1 MCNEYAVY
9 SLITNDYFVWIHKN
23 EIKEIFIKKTYG
35 STGSANTEGSDV
47 TLAENIEVVV
57 IQSLEFITEDW
68 KHMSV
73 GAGGRG
79 GVFLIPLDTVIP
91 AAIQPTI
98 AIPLT
103 QLKMAPWI
111 DLIKTKHIFISI

>member
-1 MCNEYAVY
+1 MC
-9 SLITNDYFVWIHKN
+9 LTK
-23 EIKEIFIKKTYG
+23 
-35 STGSANTEGSDV
+35 TEGSVV
-47 TLAENIEVVV
+47 TLAENMEVV
-57 IQSLEFITEDW
+57 IHSLELTTEDW

-79 GVFLIPLDTVIP
+79 GVFFIPLDTVIP

-111 DLIKTKHIFISI
+111 DLIETELFISI

>member
-1 MCNEYAVY
+1 MNTLYT
-9 SLITNDYFVWIHKN
+9 LLLTNDYFVWIHKN

-57 IQSLEFITEDW
+57 IQSLEFIMEDW

-79 GVFLIPLDTVIP
+79 GVLLIPLDTDIP
-91 AAIQPTI
+91 VAIHPTI
-98 AIPLT
+98 ATPLT
-103 QLKMAPWI
+103 TLIMAPLKRP
-111 DLIKTKHIFISI
+111 DNYFSHTSFL